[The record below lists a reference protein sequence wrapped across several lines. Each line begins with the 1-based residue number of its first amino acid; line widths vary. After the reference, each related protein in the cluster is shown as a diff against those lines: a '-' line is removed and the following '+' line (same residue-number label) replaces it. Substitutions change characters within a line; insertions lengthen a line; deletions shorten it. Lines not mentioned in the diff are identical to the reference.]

1 MFQYL
6 RKVLYILPASRGKLL
21 LLLSLFILVS
31 GLETFGIGLVG
42 PFLALA
48 NNPGVLHEHV
58 LSKILLSYK
67 FFDSEKHFVAM
78 LGGFIVIIFIVKS
91 FISWRVKTYV
101 FRFSFEQRG
110 KLCLKLA
117 HSYLNAPYVYHLSK
131 SSPYIIQS
139 ISSDTNAFV
148 NGVLLS
154 LLDTLSSLI
163 VILSLSLLVSWS
175 NLLAVIVIMAIFIPL
190 FLLFHHLRD
199 KIRFWG
205 KQLSRSG
212 ESILRVV
219 NHGFGGIKE
228 TQVIGCSS
236 YFASQLY
243 EHIQEYEDAGAS
255 LFEIKLLP
263 RIIIETAL
271 IVVIV
276 GFTSSSLLL
285 GGNLESLIPS
295 LGIFALASLRLMP
308 AVTQVLNGMNLLR
321 SNSFVLNKIYA
332 DLKDLNQ
339 VEAVQQGTD
348 PLLDRWNSDSSL
360 KVSFEHRRQIAH
372 QLCNC
377 IQLEGVYYQY
387 PNADDLALNNINLTI
402 HKGESIA
409 LIGKSGA
416 GKTTLVDVILGL
428 LVPQQGDI
436 TLDGVSIYKDLRSW
450 QNLIGYIPQ
459 FIYLMDDTIERNIAF
474 GVPDSLIDQQRL
486 QDAIQAAQLSELILE
501 LPDGIKT
508 RLGERG
514 VRLSGGQRQRIGIA
528 RALYHEREIL
538 VLDEATSALDNE
550 TEHLVTQSI
559 QALSGLKT
567 LIIIAHRLTTI
578 EHCDRV
584 YQLEGGRIIKSGSYQ
599 EVA

>member
-1 MFQYL
+1 MLQYL
-6 RKVLYILPASRGKLL
+6 SKVLYILPASNRKLL
-21 LLLSLFILVS
+21 FLLSLFILVS

-48 NNPGVLHEHV
+48 NNPGLLHEHAF
-58 LSKILLSYK
+58 SKILVSHQL
-67 FFDSEKHFVAM
+67 FDSEKHLVAI
-78 LGGFIVIIFIVKS
+78 LGGFIVIVFIIKS
-91 FISWRVKTYV
+91 YISWRVKTYV

-148 NGVLLS
+148 NGILLS

-163 VILSLSLLVSWS
+163 IILSLSLLVSWS
-175 NLLAVIVIMAIFIPL
+175 NILAVIVILAIFIPL

-243 EHIQEYEDAGAS
+243 EHVQEYEDAGAS

-271 IVVIV
+271 IVIIV
-276 GFTSSSLLL
+276 GFTSSSLLV

-308 AVTQVLNGMNLLR
+308 AVTQVLNGTNSLR

-339 VEAVQQGTD
+339 VEAVQQGAAP
-348 PLLDRWNSDSSL
+348 PLDNRNPDSNL
-360 KVSFEHRRQIAH
+360 QVFEHRQQIAH
-372 QLCNC
+372 PFHDR

-387 PNADDLALNNINLTI
+387 PKADDLALNNIKLTI

-436 TLDGVSIYKDLRSW
+436 TLDGMSIYKDLRSW

-474 GVPDSLIDQQRL
+474 GVPDALIDQQRL
-486 QDAIQAAQLSELILE
+486 YYAIQAAQLSELILE
-501 LPDGIKT
+501 LPDGMKT

-550 TEHLVTQSI
+550 TESLVTQSI

-584 YQLEGGRIIKSGSYQ
+584 YQLEKGSIIKSGSYQ

>member
-6 RKVLYILPASRGKLL
+6 SKVLYILPASNRKLL
-21 LLLSLFILVS
+21 FLLSLFILVS

-48 NNPGVLHEHV
+48 NNPGLLHEHAF
-58 LSKILLSYK
+58 SKILLSHQL
-67 FFDSEKHFVAM
+67 FDSEKHLVAI
-78 LGGFIVIIFIVKS
+78 LGGFIVIVFIIKS
-91 FISWRVKTYV
+91 YISWRVKTYV

-148 NGVLLS
+148 NGILLS
-154 LLDTLSSLI
+154 LVDTLSSLI
-163 VILSLSLLVSWS
+163 IILSLSLLMSWS
-175 NLLAVIVIMAIFIPL
+175 NILAVIVILAIFIPL

-199 KIRFWG
+199 KVRFWG

-228 TQVIGCSS
+228 TQVIGCNS

-243 EHIQEYEDAGAS
+243 EHVQEYEDAGAS

-263 RIIIETAL
+263 RIIIETTL

-276 GFTSSSLLL
+276 GFTSSSLLV
-285 GGNLESLIPS
+285 GGSLESLIPS

-308 AVTQVLNGMNLLR
+308 AVTQVLNGTNSLR

-339 VEAVQQGTD
+339 VEAVQQGAA
-348 PLLDRWNSDSSL
+348 PLLDNRNPDSNL
-360 KVSFEHRRQIAH
+360 QVFEHRQQIAH
-372 QLCNC
+372 QFHDR

-387 PNADDLALNNINLTI
+387 PNADDLALNNIKLTI

-436 TLDGVSIYKDLRSW
+436 TLDGMSIYEDLRGW

-474 GVPDSLIDQQRL
+474 GVPDAVIDQQRL
-486 QDAIQAAQLSELILE
+486 YYAIQAAQLSELILE
-501 LPDGIKT
+501 LPNGMKT

-550 TEHLVTQSI
+550 TESLVTQSI
-559 QALSGLKT
+559 QTLSGLKT

-584 YQLEGGRIIKSGSYQ
+584 YQLEKGSIIKSGSYQ

>member
-1 MFQYL
+1 
-6 RKVLYILPASRGKLL
+6 
-21 LLLSLFILVS
+21 LFILVS

-48 NNPGVLHEHV
+48 NNPGLLHEHAF
-58 LSKILLSYK
+58 SKILVSHQL
-67 FFDSEKHFVAM
+67 FDSEKHLVAI
-78 LGGFIVIIFIVKS
+78 LGGFIVIVFIIKS
-91 FISWRVKTYV
+91 YISWRVKTYV

-148 NGVLLS
+148 NGILLS

-163 VILSLSLLVSWS
+163 IILSLSLLVSWS
-175 NLLAVIVIMAIFIPL
+175 NILAVIVILAIFIPL

-243 EHIQEYEDAGAS
+243 EHVQEYEDAGAS

-271 IVVIV
+271 IVIIV
-276 GFTSSSLLL
+276 GFTSSSLLV

-308 AVTQVLNGMNLLR
+308 AVTQVLNGTNSLR

-339 VEAVQQGTD
+339 VEAVQQGAAP
-348 PLLDRWNSDSSL
+348 PLDNRNPDSNL
-360 KVSFEHRRQIAH
+360 QVFEHRQQIAH
-372 QLCNC
+372 PFHDR

-387 PNADDLALNNINLTI
+387 PKADDLALNNIKLTI

-436 TLDGVSIYKDLRSW
+436 TLDGMSIYKDLRSW

-474 GVPDSLIDQQRL
+474 GVPDALIDQQRL
-486 QDAIQAAQLSELILE
+486 YYAIQAAQLSELILE
-501 LPDGIKT
+501 LPDGMKT

-550 TEHLVTQSI
+550 TESLVTQSI

-584 YQLEGGRIIKSGSYQ
+584 YQLEKGSIIKSGSYQ

>member
-1 MFQYL
+1 MLQYL
-6 RKVLYILPASRGKLL
+6 SKVLYILPASNRKLL
-21 LLLSLFILVS
+21 FLLSLFILVS

-48 NNPGVLHEHV
+48 NNPGLLHEHAF
-58 LSKILLSYK
+58 SKILVSHKL
-67 FFDSEKHFVAM
+67 FDSEKHLVAI
-78 LGGFIVIIFIVKS
+78 LGGFIVIVFIIKS
-91 FISWRVKTYV
+91 YISWRVKTYV

-148 NGVLLS
+148 NGILLS

-163 VILSLSLLVSWS
+163 IILSLSLLVSWS
-175 NLLAVIVIMAIFIPL
+175 NILAVIVILAIFIPL

-243 EHIQEYEDAGAS
+243 EHVQEYEDAGAS

-271 IVVIV
+271 IVIIV
-276 GFTSSSLLL
+276 GFTSSSLLV

-308 AVTQVLNGMNLLR
+308 AVTQVLNGTNSLR

-339 VEAVQQGTD
+339 VEAVQQGAAP
-348 PLLDRWNSDSSL
+348 PLDNRNPDSNL
-360 KVSFEHRRQIAH
+360 QVFEHRQQIAH
-372 QLCNC
+372 PFCDR

-387 PNADDLALNNINLTI
+387 PNADDLALNNIKLTI

-436 TLDGVSIYKDLRSW
+436 TLDGMSIYKDLRSW

-474 GVPDSLIDQQRL
+474 GVPDALIDQQRL
-486 QDAIQAAQLSELILE
+486 YYAIQAAQLSELILE
-501 LPDGIKT
+501 LPDGMKT

-550 TEHLVTQSI
+550 TESLVTQSI

-584 YQLEGGRIIKSGSYQ
+584 YQLEKGSIIKSGSYQ